1 MHQKRQIS
9 NLAVTVIVDTGR
21 NSREPDDQ
29 LCKIERDAEEM
40 KEMRE
45 KEMRERFKDIVG
57 LSNLDA
63 EIVKRRVA
71 HLEQATDRVR
81 SESQLEAGSQA
92 ISSRAAAYFAL
103 LLRPKRHY
111 TGSMPLLLL
120 LLLVSS
126 TAVVQARKR
135 GQEPEEP
142 QVIKEK
148 FRIVPEQQSP
158 ANWRTWTNRGSDC
171 VLMTTVWQFLVLPE
185 APDML
190 KRCDGP
196 LCKMLKSV
204 AKKKRLIFGPKRFTK
219 CYRLA
224 QLLGYNDIEAAG
236 GADGYP
242 GIPTMA
248 RLLLTLSHES
258 AEIKER
264 FEAVSDVTRFCD
276 VMVLAFIQ
284 TH

>member
-9 NLAVTVIVDTGR
+9 NVRHIYMPSIGCAYATLRSWAHLTLHSLDILRVNPLFLKSINEFGSLHSTLEITVTTSLQLAVTVIVDTGR

-142 QVIKEK
+142 Q
-148 FRIVPEQQSP
+148 
-158 ANWRTWTNRGSDC
+158 GS
-171 VLMTTVWQFLVLPE
+171 
-185 APDML
+185 
-190 KRCDGP
+190 
-196 LCKMLKSV
+196 
-204 AKKKRLIFGPKRFTK
+204 
-219 CYRLA
+219 
-224 QLLGYNDIEAAG
+224 LGE
-236 GADGYP
+236 
-242 GIPTMA
+242 TS
-248 RLLLTLSHES
+248 T
-258 AEIKER
+258 
-264 FEAVSDVTRFCD
+264 
-276 VMVLAFIQ
+276 
-284 TH
+284 